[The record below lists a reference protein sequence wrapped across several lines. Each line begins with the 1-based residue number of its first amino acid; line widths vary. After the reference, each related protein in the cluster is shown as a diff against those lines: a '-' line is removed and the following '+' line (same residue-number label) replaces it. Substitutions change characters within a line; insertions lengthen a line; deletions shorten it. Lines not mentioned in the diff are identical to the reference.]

1 MSEEDDLRDVQYE
14 GEGFRRR
21 LADRDAERERIW
33 TAIQSWTE
41 IAHRLDDGGRP
52 VAVEGTEFQPLAPFF
67 TELRA
72 MVFPHEEGDRGELAQ
87 AESWDAAA
95 GEKP

>member
-1 MSEEDDLRDVQYE
+1 MTGHRPFNELSDGL
-14 GEGFRRR
+14 RRR

-41 IAHRLDDGGRP
+41 IAHRLDDDGRP